1 MSELLAYLA
10 QWAVDVVYS
19 FGYVGVG
26 VLMGLVH
33 LHVLPVPTQLI
44 LGLAGFLVGQG
55 HFSLVLVLAAAAT
68 GAVISSLILY
78 TLGLWIGEENLR
90 KTVARFERFKLV
102 YMEDLDKAS
111 KAFERHGGKAI
122 LVGHLVPGVGALI
135 SIPAGIKRMPV
146 LKQFVPYTILGSTL
160 WNLVFT
166 LLGLALGAQWAVV
179 KEYTSIIEYGF
190 IAILVGAILW
200 FLSRRWKKYR

>member
-1 MSELLAYLA
+1 MSDLLAYLG

-19 FGYVGVG
+19 FGYVGLG

-44 LGLAGFLVGQG
+44 LGLAGFLIGQG

-68 GAVISSLILY
+68 GAVGASVILY
-78 TLGLWIGEENLR
+78 SLGLLIGEERLR
-90 KTVARFERFKLV
+90 KSLVRFERFKLV
-102 YMEDLDKAS
+102 YVEDLDKAS

-122 LVGHLVPGVGALI
+122 LIGHLVPGVGALI
-135 SIPAGIKRMPV
+135 SIPAGIKRMSV

-160 WNLVFT
+160 WNLVFIV
-166 LLGLALGAQWAVV
+166 LGLALGAQWEAV
-179 KEYTSIIEYGF
+179 KEYTSVIEYGF
-190 IAILVGAILW
+190 IAIMAGALLW
-200 FLSRRWKKYR
+200 FLSRRWKRYR